1 MELQEINS
9 QLQVRV
15 SYWRVAVVVMMLP
28 PMTVA
33 MKMMMMMM
41 MVMMLVMMMAMMM
54 MMMVKTMISWQ
65 ATKRQLATA
74 EAKLKHLTADGELMR
89 PMRQQVAE
97 VLRDQARAMPPP
109 PPPLPVINHSYHSHS
124 TFDSF

>member
-9 QLQVRV
+9 QLRVRV

-33 MKMMMMMM
+33 MKMK
-41 MVMMLVMMMAMMM
+41 MMM